1 MVTSARTWRKLGGVA
16 TKVGEAGVM
25 GMMGGELTMRGAK
38 KAGRLTE
45 GSGKM
50 GTVSGVGLLLS
61 GLG

>member
-1 MVTSARTWRKLGGVA
+1 MGGVV
-16 TKVGEAGVM
+16 TKVGEAEVM

-50 GTVSGVGLLLS
+50 GTVSGVGPLLS